1 MVIHWKISA
10 MEKIKAEHGK
20 VKWACQVQGARMWLT
35 ILNRIVRL
43 APL

>member
-20 VKWACQVQGARMWLT
+20 VKWACQVQRGKDVAY
-35 ILNRIVRL
+35 NFK
-43 APL
+43 